1 MALLDKRRYEKK
13 EPFRDAVIF
22 IIICEGEKREPDYF
36 EFFNEL
42 TSQLKVIS
50 VASQKGESAPNH
62 LINNAKGAVD
72 KFNSDN
78 GDYELWIVLDIDRWK
93 KHIHDIQKESSSKKE
108 WNIAISNP
116 CFEVWLYFHFTDKLP
131 DLTNYTSCSNW
142 KQLIP
147 KLRKGGFNSTKHPTL
162 LNDAINNSR
171 KNYKE
176 EGYIPEIGSTQLFR
190 LGEKIYQI
198 TKKILEKYQ

>member
-13 EPFRDAVIF
+13 EPFRDAIIF

-62 LINNAKGAVD
+62 LITNAKEAVD

-78 GDYELWIVLDIDRWK
+78 GDYELWIVG
-93 KHIHDIQKESSSKKE
+93 
-108 WNIAISNP
+108 
-116 CFEVWLYFHFTDKLP
+116 C
-131 DLTNYTSCSNW
+131 
-142 KQLIP
+142 
-147 KLRKGGFNSTKHPTL
+147 
-162 LNDAINNSR
+162 
-171 KNYKE
+171 
-176 EGYIPEIGSTQLFR
+176 
-190 LGEKIYQI
+190 
-198 TKKILEKYQ
+198 